1 MYIYIIGMMQF
12 GAFMA
17 NESKERG
24 TDALACQMTFDQRAI
39 LEVVYEMKPIIINL
53 SIIYIILYIIW
64 VYILFFDQY

>member
-1 MYIYIIGMMQF
+1 MMQF

-39 LEVVYEMKPIIINL
+39 LEVYKMKSIIINL
-53 SIIYIILYIIW
+53 SIIYILLYIIYNMGI
-64 VYILFFDQY
+64 YIILRAIHM